1 MGRSFPSFFLIKKNG
16 EAYGELDSQMYPFQR
31 CSSRNL
37 VSLVSWSWDSR
48 YILQSRTA
56 GASSFRLIAWS
67 SSRLGGNLS
76 ASFLSNTLA
85 CCQYSSGIC
94 LAVAIVVV
102 VFAHALG
109 QGIMTSPFSQSTWGL
124 KVRSQG
130 YPNIIRSS
138 PRLVS

>member
-56 GASSFRLIAWS
+56 RASSFRLIAWS

-76 ASFLSNTLA
+76 ASSSLNTLE
-85 CCQYSSGIC
+85 CWRYSAGIC
-94 LAVAIVVV
+94 SVVAIVVV
-102 VFAHALG
+102 FCHAHAFG
-109 QGIMTSPFSQSTWGL
+109 QGMVTFPFS
-124 KVRSQG
+124 
-130 YPNIIRSS
+130 
-138 PRLVS
+138 

>member
-48 YILQSRTA
+48 YILQSSTA
-56 GASSFRLIAWS
+56 RVSSFRLIAWS

-76 ASFLSNTLA
+76 ASSSSNTFE
-85 CCQYSSGIC
+85 CRWYSSGIR
-94 LAVAIVVV
+94 LAVAMVVLL
-102 VFAHALG
+102 FAHAFG
-109 QGIMTSPFSQSTWGL
+109 QGIMTFPFSQSIWGL
-124 KVRSQG
+124 KVFSHG
-130 YPNIIRSS
+130 
-138 PRLVS
+138 